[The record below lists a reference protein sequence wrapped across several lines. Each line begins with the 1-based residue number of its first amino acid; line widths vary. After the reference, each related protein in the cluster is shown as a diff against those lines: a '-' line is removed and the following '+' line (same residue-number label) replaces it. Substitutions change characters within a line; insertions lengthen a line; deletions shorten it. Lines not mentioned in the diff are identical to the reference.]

1 MRPLR
6 PRQRA
11 RRGAYAV
18 EYSLLLPVYV
28 AMVLGCI
35 DGSWVLWQRIAMEAS
50 VEDGCRSGSLRDPG
64 VNFVAWSTVQATASA
79 AVVTRL
85 ESYGVPC
92 RDCVVTIGRETVN
105 GRVILECSIERSIQP
120 LAGVIDL
127 TTGFAEALV
136 EMEVQR

>member
-1 MRPLR
+1 MTTLR
-6 PRQRA
+6 PHARG
-11 RRGAYAV
+11 RRGAYAI
-18 EYSLLLPVYV
+18 EYALLLPVYV

-35 DGSWVLWQRIAMEAS
+35 DGAWVMWQRITMEAA

-64 VNFVAWSTVQATASA
+64 VNFVAWSTVQSTASA

-85 ESYGVPC
+85 ESFGVPC
-92 RDCVVTIGRETVN
+92 RDCVVTVGRETVN
-105 GRVILECSIERSIQP
+105 GQVVLECSIERTIQP

-127 TTGFAEALV
+127 TAGYAEALV